1 MLIGEA
7 GKGWSYIMNAFYAS
21 GGGLGGRHAS
31 QRRMLEAV
39 VAYCKTTRLN
49 GTALIKDPIIRSKL
63 AELATVVETE
73 RLLSYEALGNAVLGR
88 PPAFGG
94 ALGVVVTK
102 ENLPRFAQLCNQI
115 VGPLCQLKTGSRW
128 APLEGETEAWYR
140 QSYANHAGG
149 APQVKRMVLATR
161 GLGLPR

>member
-1 MLIGEA
+1 M
-7 GKGWSYIMNAFYAS
+7 
-21 GGGLGGRHAS
+21 
-31 QRRMLEAV
+31 
-39 VAYCKTTRLN
+39 
-49 GTALIKDPIIRSKL
+49 
-63 AELATVVETE
+63 VETE
-73 RLLSYEALGNAVLGR
+73 RLLVYEGVGNAVLGR
-88 PPAFGG
+88 PAPFGG

-102 ENLPRFAQLCNQI
+102 ENQPRFAQLCNQI